1 MKNKTILITG
11 GTTGI
16 GLATAQ
22 LLIAEGARV
31 IVTGRNPDTL
41 ASARKVLV
49 GATVIPSDAA
59 SLSAALALGEEVKK
73 HAAQLDGVFLN
84 AGIALFAPFEAA
96 SPQSFEDMFN
106 VNVRGLFFQLQSILP
121 LLANPSSVVIT
132 SSIAASTAQ
141 PGASVYS
148 ATKAAVSSLGRTLA
162 VELASKGIRVNVL
175 SPGPIDTPIL
185 DKIGF
190 PAEQVAGFK
199 QSMASKSLVCRLG
212 TPEEVAQSARF
223 LLSSAS
229 SNVTGTELIVDGGVR
244 LT

>member
-1 MKNKTILITG
+1 M
-11 GTTGI
+11 
-16 GLATAQ
+16 
-22 LLIAEGARV
+22 
-31 IVTGRNPDTL
+31 P
-41 ASARKVLV
+41 
-49 GATVIPSDAA
+49 AA
-59 SLSAALALGEEVKK
+59 AALALGEEVKK
-73 HAAQLDGVFLN
+73 HATQLDGVFLN

-106 VNVRGLFFQLQSILP
+106 INVRGLFFQLQSVLP

-141 PGASVYS
+141 PGASAYS
-148 ATKAAVSSLGRTLA
+148 ATKAAVTSLGRTLA

-175 SPGPIDTPIL
+175 SPGPIDTTIF

-190 PAEQVAGFK
+190 PAEQIAGFK
-199 QSMASKSLVCRLG
+199 QAMSSKSLVGRLG
-212 TPEEVAQSARF
+212 TSEEVAQSARF